1 MIKIAL
7 LIGVSEYK
15 PSLNPLPQALKD
27 VAAMQRVLQHQNL
40 GGFDKVKTL
49 PNPEPLEMQEA
60 IEMLFSERTKDDL
73 VLLFFSGHGIKDDAG
88 RLYFATRI
96 TRKNSKGKLVK
107 ATAVPAN
114 FVHDIMSN
122 SRCRR
127 EIVILDCCFSGAF
140 AEGMTAKDDG
150 VVDLQRQLGG
160 EGRAVLTASTSSQ
173 YSFEEQGSELSVYT
187 RYLVEGIETG
197 DADLDG
203 DGVVSIDEWHD
214 YASTKVRAVQPSMK
228 PEIYAVREGFK
239 IQVAKIPPEE
249 PKQKYRKEVK
259 LFISRGEIS
268 LVGRRTLDV
277 LRMQMELSEDEATA
291 IEKEVLEPYREEFR
305 NKLQQ
310 YEQVFSEV
318 IKREETLSEATR
330 DDLSHLQETLGLKNE
345 DTMPIEAR
353 VIARL
358 NTYKQKLQ
366 QYESELT
373 QAMQREYPLSQ
384 ATREHLHQMQQSLEL
399 TDVEVGP
406 IETCITAQIEKRR
419 EKLQEYEQALI
430 EATGEKRHPPSDS
443 KRRELEQ
450 LQQNLNLSSEDIAPI
465 EGRITTEIKEYQQ
478 HLQQYQQALVEAI
491 RYEYPLGEETADELN
506 RFQKVL
512 KLSDEDVTPLKERIM
527 AQRQQEYPINLGQN
541 TQESAQ
547 AIQPQPVP
555 SQKQVEI
562 ASEAESSSSSAK
574 PGRQVALIT
583 SVLVSAVLVALGLVG
598 GGVWLLTH
606 RPSSEPSS
614 SPVTDLKTPSTSEIT
629 SKRETSVT
637 NLKTPSTSEIT
648 SKRETSV
655 TDLKTPSTSK
665 IASKR
670 KTSITSNT
678 RDYLSDFSSVENVP
692 SGEFAHGGSA
702 AWTLIHK
709 DIYRALQA
717 ARPEFKLRYTLPASG
732 IPSSRKA
739 IRMLLDNQLVFANSS
754 DPLDSEIYQ
763 KALQQGYTLSEIK
776 VAVKGITIIVHPDLN
791 IPGLTLAQLKDIYTG
806 KITNWNQVGG
816 PNLAI
821 TPYSLPVKDSGT
833 AEFFEHFVMENLPF
847 AENVTF
853 VPTTTR
859 AMHRVADNF
868 GSIYYGS
875 APVVIGQCTIKP
887 LPIGLHSD
895 ELIPPY
901 QEPLVSPSDCPGR
914 RNQVNLT
921 VMQTGQYPLLQ
932 PLFVVV
938 KNDNRVN
945 EQAGEAYANLLLTDQ
960 GQELIRQAGFI
971 PIRCLS
977 YEADRLAACQ
987 DF

>member
-1 MIKIAL
+1 MIKVAL

-15 PSLNPLPQALKD
+15 PGLNPLPKALKD
-27 VAAMQRVLQHQNL
+27 IEAMQRVLQNQDM
-40 GGFDKVKTL
+40 GGFDEVRTL
-49 PNPEPLEMQEA
+49 ANPDPLEMQEA
-60 IEMLFSERTKDDL
+60 IEMLFSDRTKDDL
-73 VLLFFSGHGIKDDAG
+73 ALLFFSGHGIKDDAG

-96 TRKNSKGKLVK
+96 TRKNRKGELVK

-114 FVHDIMSN
+114 FIHDIMSN

-140 AEGMTAKDDG
+140 AEGMRAKDDG
-150 VVDLQRQLGG
+150 AVDIDRQLGG

-173 YSFEEQGSELSVYT
+173 YSFEEQGSDLSVYT

-214 YASTKVRAVQPSMK
+214 YASTKVRAVQPSMN
-228 PEIYAVREGFK
+228 PGIYAVREGFK
-239 IQVAKIPPEE
+239 IRVAKIPPEE
-249 PKQKYRKEVK
+249 PKQKYRQEVK

-277 LRMQMELSEDEATA
+277 LRMQMGLSEVEATA

-330 DDLSHLQETLGLKNE
+330 HDLRHLQTTLGLKNE
-345 DTMPIEAR
+345 DTMPLEAR

-366 QYESELT
+366 QYQSEFT

-399 TDVEVGP
+399 TDVEVAP
-406 IETCITAQIEKRR
+406 IEIRITTQIEKRR

-430 EATGEKRHPPSDS
+430 EATGKKKHPLSDS

-465 EGRITTEIKEYQQ
+465 EGRIKNGIKEYQQ
-478 HLQQYQQALVEAI
+478 HLQQYQHAWVEAI
-491 RYEYPLGEETADELN
+491 RYEYPLSEETANELK

-512 KLSDEDVTPLKERIM
+512 SLRDEDVTPLKEGII
-527 AQRQQEYPINLGQN
+527 AQTQQEYAINLGQH
-541 TQESAQ
+541 TQESSQ
-547 AIQPQPVP
+547 AIQPQLVP

-562 ASEAESSSSSAK
+562 PSEAESSSPSAK
-574 PGRQVALIT
+574 PGKQVALT
-583 SVLVSAVLVALGLVG
+583 SVLVSALLVALGLVG

-614 SPVTDLKTPSTSEIT
+614 SPVTDLKTPSTSEI
-629 SKRETSVT
+629 V
-637 NLKTPSTSEIT
+637 
-648 SKRETSV
+648 
-655 TDLKTPSTSK
+655 SK
-665 IASKR
+665 IAGKSE
-670 KTSITSNT
+670 TSIPLNT
-678 RDYLSDFSSVENVP
+678 RDYPIDFSSVENVP
-692 SGEFAHGGSA
+692 SGEFAYGGSA
-702 AWTLIHK
+702 AWNLI
-709 DIYRALQA
+709 RRNVNPVLQA

-732 IPSSRKA
+732 IPSSSEA

-754 DPLDSEIYQ
+754 DPLNWHVYQ
-763 KALQQGYTLSEIK
+763 EALQRGYTLTKIT
-776 VAVKGITIIVHPDLN
+776 VALKGIAIIVHPELN

-821 TPYSLPVKDSGT
+821 TPYSLVKNSGI
-833 AEFFEHFVMENLPF
+833 AESFEHVVLQHLPF

-853 VPTTTR
+853 VPTTTSAVR
-859 AMHRVADNF
+859 QVARNF
-868 GSIYYGS
+868 GGIYYGS
-875 APVVIGQCTIKP
+875 APEVIGQCTIKP
-887 LPIGLHSD
+887 LPIGHHSD

-901 QEPLVSPSDCPGR
+901 QEPLVPPSECPGR

-921 VMQTGQYPLLQ
+921 AMLSDQYPLRE

-938 KNDNRVN
+938 KHDSRVN
-945 EQAGEAYANLLLTDQ
+945 EQAGEAYANLLLTNQ

-971 PIRCLS
+971 PIRCL
-977 YEADRLAACQ
+977 YHDADILAACHH
-987 DF
+987 D

>member
-1 MIKIAL
+1 MIKVAL

-15 PSLNPLPQALKD
+15 PGLNQLPEALKD
-27 VAAMQRVLQHQNL
+27 VEAMQRVLQNQDM
-40 GGFDKVKTL
+40 GGFDEVKIL
-49 PNPEPLEMQEA
+49 ANPEPLEMQEA
-60 IEMLFSERTKDDL
+60 IEMLFSDRTKDDL
-73 VLLFFSGHGIKDDAG
+73 ALLFFSGHGIKDDAG

-96 TRKNSKGKLVK
+96 TRKNRKGELVK

-150 VVDLQRQLGG
+150 IVDIQRQLGG

-173 YSFEEQGSELSVYT
+173 YSFEEQGSALSVYT

-214 YASTKVRAVQPSMK
+214 YASTKVRAVQPSMS
-228 PEIYAVREGFK
+228 PGIYAVREGFK
-239 IQVAKIPPEE
+239 IRVAKIPPEE
-249 PKQKYRKEVK
+249 PKEKYRKEVK
-259 LFISRGEIS
+259 LFISRGDIS

-277 LRMQMELSEDEATA
+277 LRMQMGLSEDEVAA

-310 YEQVFSEV
+310 YEQIFSEV
-318 IKREETLSEATR
+318 IKQDKTPSQDTR
-330 DDLSHLQETLGLKNE
+330 LDLHHLQETLGLKNE

-353 VIARL
+353 VIARF

-366 QYESELT
+366 QYESEFT
-373 QAMQREYPLSQ
+373 QAVQREYPLSQ
-384 ATREHLHQMQQSLEL
+384 ATCDRLHQMQQSLEL
-399 TDVEVGP
+399 TDVEVAT
-406 IETCITAQIEKRR
+406 IEIRITSQIEKRR
-419 EKLQEYEQALI
+419 EKLQEYEQELI
-430 EATGEKRHPPSDS
+430 KATGGKKHLLSDS

-450 LQQNLNLSSEDIAPI
+450 LQQNLNLSSEDIAAI
-465 EGRITTEIKEYQQ
+465 EGLITTEIKEYQQ

-491 RYEYPLGEETADELN
+491 RYEYPLSEETANELK

-512 KLSDEDVTPLKERIM
+512 SLRDEDVILLKERII
-527 AQRQQEYPINLGQN
+527 AQRQQEYPINLGQP
-541 TQESAQ
+541 TQESSQ
-547 AIQPQPVP
+547 AIQPEPVP

-562 ASEAESSSSSAK
+562 ASEAEVSSSSVK
-574 PGRQVALIT
+574 PGRQVALT
-583 SVLVSAVLVALGLVG
+583 SVLVSAILVALGLVG

-614 SPVTDLKTPSTSEIT
+614 SPVTDLKTPSTSEIA
-629 SKRETSVT
+629 
-637 NLKTPSTSEIT
+637 SEIA
-648 SKRETSV
+648 
-655 TDLKTPSTSK
+655 SK
-665 IASKR
+665 IA
-670 KTSITSNT
+670 TSIPSHT
-678 RDYLSDFSSVENVP
+678 RDYISDFSSVEKVP
-692 SGEFAHGGSA
+692 SGEFAYGGSA
-702 AWTLIHK
+702 AAWAPIHR
-709 DIYRALQA
+709 DLDPALQA

-732 IPSSRKA
+732 IPSSSEG
-739 IRMLLDNQLVFANSS
+739 IRMLLDNQLAFAHSS
-754 DPLDSEIYQ
+754 RPLHSDEYQ
-763 KALQQGYTLSEIK
+763 KALQQGYILSEIT
-776 VAVKGITIIVHPDLN
+776 VALEGIAIVVHPELN

-821 TPYSLPVKDSGT
+821 TPYSLSAKESGI
-833 AEFFEHFVMENLPF
+833 AEFFDHFVMEDLPF

-853 VPTTTR
+853 VPTTTS
-859 AMHRVADNF
+859 AVSQVARNF
-868 GSIYYGS
+868 GGIYYGS
-875 APVVIGQCTIKP
+875 APQLIGQCTIKP
-887 LPIGLHSD
+887 LPIGHHSD

-901 QEPLVSPSDCPGR
+901 QEPLVPPSECPGR
-914 RNQVNLT
+914 RNQLNLT
-921 VMQTGQYPLLQ
+921 AMQTGQYPILQ
-932 PLFVVV
+932 PLFVAV
-938 KNDNRVN
+938 KYDGGVN
-945 EQAGEAYANLLLTDQ
+945 EQAGEAYANLLLTEQ

-977 YEADRLAACQ
+977 HYTDKLATCHH
-987 DF
+987 DLEGS

>member
-1 MIKIAL
+1 
-7 LIGVSEYK
+7 
-15 PSLNPLPQALKD
+15 
-27 VAAMQRVLQHQNL
+27 
-40 GGFDKVKTL
+40 
-49 PNPEPLEMQEA
+49 MQEA

-73 VLLFFSGHGIKDDAG
+73 ALLFFSGHGIKDDAG
-88 RLYFATRI
+88 RLYFATRL
-96 TRKNSKGKLVK
+96 TRKNRKGELVK

-150 VVDLQRQLGG
+150 VVDVQRQLGG

-277 LRMQMELSEDEATA
+277 LRMQMGLSEVEATA

-310 YEQVFSEV
+310 YEQIFSEV
-318 IKREETLSEATR
+318 IKQEETPSKATR
-330 DDLSHLQETLGLKNE
+330 HDLRHLQATLGLKNE

-366 QYESELT
+366 QYESEFT

-384 ATREHLHQMQQSLEL
+384 ATRDRLHQMQQSLEL
-399 TDVEVGP
+399 TDVEVAP
-406 IETCITAQIEKRR
+406 IETRITAQIEEHR

-430 EATGEKRHPPSDS
+430 EATGEKKHYLSDS
-443 KRRELEQ
+443 KRDELEQ
-450 LQQNLNLSSEDIAPI
+450 LQQNLNLSREDIAPI
-465 EGRITTEIKEYQQ
+465 KALITNEIKEYQQ
-478 HLQQYQQALVEAI
+478 HLQQYQQAWVEAI
-491 RYEYPLGEETADELN
+491 RYEYPLGEETAHELK

-512 KLSDEDVTPLKERIM
+512 SLSDEDVTPLKERIL
-527 AQRQQEYPINLGQN
+527 AQTQQEYAINLGQH
-541 TQESAQ
+541 TQESSQ
-547 AIQPQPVP
+547 AIQPQPVQ

-562 ASEAESSSSSAK
+562 PSEAEPSGSSAK
-574 PGRQVALIT
+574 PGRQVALT
-583 SVLVSAVLVALGLVG
+583 SVLVSALLVALGLVG

-614 SPVTDLKTPSTSEIT
+614 SPVTDLKTPSTSEIA
-629 SKRETSVT
+629 
-637 NLKTPSTSEIT
+637 SEIA
-648 SKRETSV
+648 
-655 TDLKTPSTSK
+655 SK
-665 IASKR
+665 IA
-670 KTSITSNT
+670 TSIPSHT
-678 RDYLSDFSSVENVP
+678 RDYISDFSSVENVP
-692 SGEFAHGGSA
+692 SGEFAYGGSA
-702 AWTLIHK
+702 AAWAP
-709 DIYRALQA
+709 IYIDVDPVLQA

-732 IPSSRKA
+732 IPSSSA
-739 IRMLLDNQLVFANSS
+739 GIRMLLDNQLAFAYSS
-754 DPLDSEIYQ
+754 RPLHSDEYQ
-763 KALQQGYTLSEIK
+763 KALQQGYTLSEITI
-776 VAVKGITIIVHPDLN
+776 ALEGIGIVVHPDLN

-816 PNLAI
+816 PNLPI
-821 TPYSLPVKDSGT
+821 TPYSLPAKDSGI
-833 AEFFEHFVMENLPF
+833 AEFFDHFVMQDLPF

-853 VPTTTR
+853 VPTTTSALR
-859 AMHRVADNF
+859 QVAGNF
-868 GSIYYGS
+868 GGIFYGS
-875 APVVIGQCTIKP
+875 APEIIGQCTIKP
-887 LPIGLHSD
+887 LPIGNHSD

-901 QEPLVSPSDCPGR
+901 QEPLVSPSECPER
-914 RNQVNLT
+914 RNQLNLT
-921 VMQTGQYPLLQ
+921 AMQTGQYPILQ
-932 PLFVVV
+932 PLFIAV
-938 KNDNRVN
+938 KYDGRLN
-945 EQAGEAYANLLLTDQ
+945 EQAGEAYAHLLLTDQ
-960 GQELIRQAGFI
+960 GQELIRQAGYI

-977 YEADRLAACQ
+977 HYADRLTTCHYSTATR
-987 DF
+987 

>member
-27 VAAMQRVLQHQNL
+27 VAAMQRVLQHQDM
-40 GGFDKVKTL
+40 GGFDEVKTL
-49 PNPEPLEMQEA
+49 ANPEPLEMQEA

-73 VLLFFSGHGIKDDAG
+73 ALLFFSGHGIKDDAG

-96 TRKNSKGKLVK
+96 TRKNRKGQLVK

-127 EIVILDCCFSGAF
+127 EIVIIDCCFSGAF

-173 YSFEEQGSELSVYT
+173 YSFEEQGSDLSVYT

-430 EATGEKRHPPSDS
+430 EATGEKKHYLSDS
-443 KRRELEQ
+443 KRDELEQ
-450 LQQNLNLSSEDIAPI
+450 LQQNLNLSREDIAPI
-465 EGRITTEIKEYQQ
+465 KALITNEIKEYQK
-478 HLQQYQQALVEAI
+478 HLLQYQQAWVEAI
-491 RYEYPLGEETADELN
+491 RYEYPLSEETANELK

-512 KLSDEDVTPLKERIM
+512 SLRDEDVILLKEGII
-527 AQRQQEYPINLGQN
+527 AQRQQEYPINLGQP
-541 TQESAQ
+541 TQESSQ

-562 ASEAESSSSSAK
+562 ASEAEPSSSSAK
-574 PGRQVALIT
+574 PGRQVALT
-583 SVLVSAVLVALGLVG
+583 SVLVSALLVALGLVG

-614 SPVTDLKTPSTSEIT
+614 SPVTDLKTPSTS
-629 SKRETSVT
+629 
-637 NLKTPSTSEIT
+637 
-648 SKRETSV
+648 
-655 TDLKTPSTSK
+655 K
-665 IASKR
+665 IASKIA
-670 KTSITSNT
+670 TSIPSHT
-678 RDYLSDFSSVENVP
+678 RDYISDFSSVENVP
-692 SGEFAHGGSA
+692 SGEFAYGSSA
-702 AWTLIHK
+702 AWASIHR
-709 DIYRALQA
+709 DLNSVLQA
-717 ARPEFKLRYTLPASG
+717 TRPEFKLRYTPPNSG
-732 IPSSRKA
+732 IPSSSA
-739 IRMLLDNQLVFANSS
+739 GIRMLLDNQVAFAHSS
-754 DPLDSEIYQ
+754 RPLQSDEYQ
-763 KALQQGYTLSEIK
+763 KALQKGYNLSEIT
-776 VAVKGITIIVHPDLN
+776 VALEGIAIVVHPDLN

-816 PNLAI
+816 PNLPI
-821 TPYSLPVKDSGT
+821 TPYSLPAKDSGI
-833 AEFFEHFVMENLPF
+833 AEFFDHFVMHDLPF

-853 VPTTTR
+853 IPTTTSAVR
-859 AMHRVADNF
+859 QVAHNF
-868 GSIYYGS
+868 GGIFYGS
-875 APVVIGQCTIKP
+875 APEIIGQCRIKP
-887 LPIGLHSD
+887 LPIGNHFD

-901 QEPLVSPSDCPGR
+901 QEPLVSPSECPER
-914 RNQVNLT
+914 RNQLNLT
-921 VMQTGQYPLLQ
+921 AMQTGQYPILQ
-932 PLFVVV
+932 PLFVAV
-938 KNDNRVN
+938 KYDGRLN
-945 EQAGEAYANLLLTDQ
+945 EQAGEAYAHLLLTDQ
-960 GQELIRQAGFI
+960 GQELIRQAGYI

-977 YEADRLAACQ
+977 HYADRLATCHHSTAAR
-987 DF
+987 